1 MCVDTAIGSRPHL
14 CAIRR
19 RRRRRQKLSE
29 ASDTTWEKQQEFS
42 ETTTRGI
49 EIFFFLLQQPNAN
62 PLKASEAIH
71 ENRGSREF
79 NFGWNTYLTETVA
92 AAAAAAAGD
101 VTFRSLIRLVFTAQ
115 HARY

>member
-14 CAIRR
+14 CAI

-49 EIFFFLLQQPNAN
+49 EIFFFLLQQPSAN

-92 AAAAAAAGD
+92 AAAAAGD